1 MGERGRETET
11 RAVRVCARDAE
22 GMTKE
27 GDKARIQR
35 GLAAR
40 ESTSSEN
47 MEGGKR
53 GGAEDENS
61 IRKIGKN
68 DRKVRMA
75 DDPEKSRDAKN
86 EITTIRINQK

>member
-1 MGERGRETET
+1 MN
-11 RAVRVCARDAE
+11 A
-22 GMTKE
+22 
-27 GDKARIQR
+27 
-35 GLAAR
+35 
-40 ESTSSEN
+40 
-47 MEGGKR
+47 EGGKR

-86 EITTIRINQK
+86 EITTI